1 MKIDALSAARV
12 TLAAVP
18 LYAQGLVG
26 GTRVRVMFDRTAV
39 TARTNG
45 TDIILPALPL
55 PRSAEDVEGALN
67 LATKVQG
74 FIPHEVAH
82 CRFTDF
88 DSIAARFP
96 NGLVSPRDHLVK
108 SLENV
113 IEDARIEKQL
123 IGLYPGTRG
132 QIDDM
137 CELLSKE
144 GWFSPC
150 EQEAEPAK
158 ILTSYALYTVRG
170 LIRGQ
175 GMFDQLAL
183 ESRPAVV
190 ARFGEGFTTRLDVL
204 LENRAPKCTSTAD
217 VLQLADV
224 IVDVLE
230 DEEKKAEEESNA
242 SSDDST
248 GGDSNQAQGDGQQDD
263 GDGDDQAGNGSG
275 GDQTSDGDKADAAGD
290 GAGGAGGDAG
300 DAGDADG
307 IESGTAGTT
316 PSPQDILDAIKSAR
330 DGAEMHGEKDLGDVA
345 SAAIQAQVDAAVQQA
360 LDDEEDS
367 RLEYVRDSDASMK
380 NIDVE
385 GNPNRPRTDGSFDPS
400 QANRLTQRITA
411 LMRNELQVL
420 QRERTLETHRSGTL
434 NQRRLSRADSGDR
447 RLFISTTEKKQLN
460 TAVFILE
467 DISGSMK
474 GDRIRLASNAC
485 FAGASSMNALKGVT
499 TAVGTFPGYSLAL
512 RFGERAQAKKDHFA
526 LKDEGSTPMAEG
538 ILWAARQLVSRKED
552 RKILIV
558 ATDGEPD
565 CKGSAAAQ
573 IAAVEAMGI
582 EVHGLG
588 ILHAGVTTLFRKNAV
603 IRSIDELPHAMVSM
617 VRGSI
622 RSQLIAA

>member
-1 MKIDALSAARV
+1 MKMDALSAARV

-26 GTRVRVMFDRTAV
+26 ATRVRVIFDRSAV

-55 PRSAEDVEGALN
+55 PRNAEDVEGALN
-67 LATKVQG
+67 LAKKVQG

-88 DSIAARFP
+88 ESIAERFP
-96 NGLVSPRDHLVK
+96 QGLVSPRDHLVK

-113 IEDARIEKQL
+113 IEDARIEKKL
-123 IGLYPGTRG
+123 IALYPGTRG

-144 GWFSPC
+144 GWFNPC
-150 EQEAEPAK
+150 EQDAEPAR

-175 GMFDQLAL
+175 AMFDQLAL

-242 SSDDST
+242 NSDDST

-263 GDGDDQAGNGSG
+263 GDGDDQAGSGSG
-275 GDQTSDGDKADAAGD
+275 GDQTSEGAIADAAGD

-300 DAGDADG
+300 DVDG
-307 IESGTAGTT
+307 TESGAAGTT
-316 PSPQDILDAIKSAR
+316 PSAQDILDAIKAAR

-345 SAAIQAQVDAAVQQA
+345 SAAIQAQVEAAVQRA
-360 LDDEEDS
+360 LDDEDD
-367 RLEYVRDSDASMK
+367 RLEYVRDSNASMK
-380 NIDVE
+380 TIDVE
-385 GNPNRPRTDGSFDPS
+385 GNPNRPRTEGSFDPS

-420 QRERTLETHRSGTL
+420 QRERTLETHRSGAL

-447 RLFISTTEKKQLN
+447 RLFISTTEKKKLN

-474 GDRIRLASNAC
+474 GDRIKLASNAC

-558 ATDGEPD
+558 ATDGDPD
-565 CKGSAAAQ
+565 CKVSAAAQ

-588 ILHAGVTTLFRKNAV
+588 ILHTGVTKLFKKNAV